1 MALEV
6 LKSNLNKGAG
16 KPKGSPEGNIP
27 NESIFDKFM
36 DQNVGSV
43 RGKLIDSETPEIP
56 KYTDLTANGKKA

>member
-1 MALEV
+1 MALED

-56 KYTDLTANGKKA
+56 KYTD